1 MAKYIEKCYN
11 IIIII
16 LMFYKQYLFQTQEIH
31 PWTIPFLKKY
41 SRAFMPLSVPPAPN
55 LLYLSVYIIQT
66 WKDTEMYQEKHLDT
80 RDFSTK
86 QIIKYLKYSLPWKNL
101 LHFAAIYFDH

>member
-16 LMFYKQYLFQTQEIH
+16 LMFYKQYLFQTQETILGQSHFKKIFRTFH
-31 PWTIPFLKKY
+31 PPCSQPIQLH
-41 SRAFMPLSVPPAPN
+41 
-55 LLYLSVYIIQT
+55 LSVYIIQT
-66 WKDTEMYQEKHLDT
+66 WKDREMYQEKHLDT

-86 QIIKYLKYSLPWKNL
+86 QIIKYLK
-101 LHFAAIYFDH
+101 

>member
-31 PWTIPFLKKY
+31 PWTIPLIKKIF
-41 SRAFMPLSVPPAPN
+41 RTFHPPCSQPIQ
-55 LLYLSVYIIQT
+55 LHLSVYIIQT
-66 WKDTEMYQEKHLDT
+66 WKDREMYQEKHLDT

-86 QIIKYLKYSLPWKNL
+86 QIIKYLK
-101 LHFAAIYFDH
+101 

>member
-31 PWTIPFLKKY
+31 PWTIPF
-41 SRAFMPLSVPPAPN
+41 
-55 LLYLSVYIIQT
+55 
-66 WKDTEMYQEKHLDT
+66 
-80 RDFSTK
+80 
-86 QIIKYLKYSLPWKNL
+86 
-101 LHFAAIYFDH
+101 